1 MKLHALIPT
10 VLIKESG
17 FLDKAKP
24 GEDNYGFKEFL
35 AGRLAPDLGSRA
47 IKATIPELKSTTHNP
62 NPRGLTS
69 QIGTKLHTIRYRH
82 NIGAALSNLV
92 AATTENKDVADVA
105 SVIGTGFGSVPFG
118 SELFDSLVNYENHRA
133 SGLSKLK
140 SLRSFKSMP
149 LASALLLHP
158 AIMNKWKEHKG
169 GYTSGDII

>member
-1 MKLHALIPT
+1 M
-10 VLIKESG
+10 
-17 FLDKAKP
+17 DKAKP

-69 QIGTKLHTIRYRH
+69 QIGTKLHTIRGRRH
-82 NIGAALSNLV
+82 EIGAALSSLV

-105 SVIGTGFGSVPFG
+105 SVIGTGFGSVTFG

-149 LASALLLHP
+149 TALALLLQP
-158 AIMNKWKEHKG
+158 AITNKWKEHKG